1 MNLINEIAKLASNNS
16 NAFTAECQSSPSVS
30 NNHYENCENKL
41 TELKPFFTNHQ
52 EHADM
57 ELIYKIAN
65 EISPEVISSE
75 DDESF
80 HLNDHPQHK
89 LPQQSAK
96 RKEKRQELR
105 LKKILDKKEKKQ
117 QQQDQREK
125 KKQQKQQLI
134 EEQKQQKQELKVQKN
149 ILKQKSEL
157 PVKRKIN
164 FEYIKNNQERADV
177 KYKRNKGLIKKI
189 EWFDKLTGS
198 QSCLL
203 TIDRKSKLKIFSNG
217 SLFNE
222 AIPEIKAALSNED
235 NTKISE
241 ANCDLIDEKKEIWQ
255 SSQRIINHKEND
267 EIMYRSLPVS
277 SNQMRCSRSIDFMN
291 KDFAENSPMKKHLAS
306 KSLLKSNQNIV
317 NRK

>member
-30 NNHYENCENKL
+30 ENCENKL

-80 HLNDHPQHK
+80 HLNDHPQQK

-125 KKQQKQQLI
+125 K
-134 EEQKQQKQELKVQKN
+134 N
-149 ILKQKSEL
+149 
-157 PVKRKIN
+157 N
-164 FEYIKNNQERADV
+164 KNN
-177 KYKRNKGLIKKI
+177 N
-189 EWFDKLTGS
+189 
-198 QSCLL
+198 
-203 TIDRKSKLKIFSNG
+203 
-217 SLFNE
+217 
-222 AIPEIKAALSNED
+222 
-235 NTKISE
+235 
-241 ANCDLIDEKKEIWQ
+241 
-255 SSQRIINHKEND
+255 
-267 EIMYRSLPVS
+267 
-277 SNQMRCSRSIDFMN
+277 
-291 KDFAENSPMKKHLAS
+291 
-306 KSLLKSNQNIV
+306 LLKNKN
-317 NRK
+317 NKNKN